1 MKRPGMTGLTVLLAF
16 LVVFVIEFRTV
27 LAMVGIDPSSQLYYA
42 GAAVVVAAILV
53 GLFALPDDDDQTNTS
68 KA

>member
-27 LAMVGIDPSSQLYYA
+27 LAMVGIEPATRLYYA
-42 GAAVVVAAILV
+42 GAAIVVAAILA
-53 GLFALPDDDDQTNTS
+53 GLFALPDDDQTNTS